1 MQLQMRAQQQQQL
14 QMTAMGGVASPLR
27 PMMANSPNRP
37 PMPVLGA
44 PGGVLPPG
52 LGQVP
57 GGMLTPQLQARQ
69 HQQRMQQLQ
78 IQQQLQLQQQ
88 QQQAQQQ
95 QAQQHFMMQQATSG
109 PQTPQDSSQMKEF
122 AGSPGSQS
130 GTPAPIISP
139 VSAGMENMSMNSGGV
154 DELGR
159 IQNLM
164 TDDSGFQHIENDGLQ
179 MEDMGVDA
187 FGNVNL
193 LSLGTEETQMSTSH
207 SLLQP
212 FGNLSGH
219 GQKISTCA
227 FSNDGLWLASAGID
241 RKILIWSVYDKE
253 LKATIEGPEGHT
265 AHITNA
271 RFSPD
276 DRLLLATASHDS
288 TVRIWDLTPLAHGT
302 GLVKSVQV
310 LRGHKIPVTA
320 VDFCP
325 GGSNRCVSCDG
336 DGELRLWDFMT
347 GHCERVIRMSA
358 KPVFTPNPVRFHSQN
373 PNIVAVAAGTTLYS
387 VQINDQSAQ
396 ARPINTNH
404 SKNISTLDWSST
416 GNLVTASDD
425 QVCVW
430 DTTQGN
436 NSSQWRMVAS
446 QQSQKISSC
455 AFLKSNTGG
464 PAGRTT
470 RLVYGDYE
478 KIWVWTLNPGG
489 FTNSPPIA
497 DPQAHP
503 GAAVTALSCTSI
515 SLEGESALVLASASA
530 GKDNNLK
537 LWRVAA

>member
-1 MQLQMRAQQQQQL
+1 MQRAQQQQL
-14 QMTAMGGVASPLR
+14 QMTGMGGVASPLR
-27 PMMANSPNRP
+27 PVLVNSPNRP

-69 HQQRMQQLQ
+69 HQQRMQHLQMQQQLQ
-78 IQQQLQLQQQ
+78 IQQQQ

-95 QAQQHFMMQQATSG
+95 QAQQHFMMQQATPG

-130 GTPAPIISP
+130 GTPVPIISP

-159 IQNLM
+159 IQNLL

-207 SLLQP
+207 NLLQP

-227 FSNDGLWLASAGID
+227 FSNDGQWLASAGID
-241 RKILIWSVYDKE
+241 RKILLWSVYDKE
-253 LKATIEGPEGHT
+253 LKATIDGPEGHT
-265 AHITNA
+265 GPITNA
-271 RFSPD
+271 RFSAD

-302 GLVKSVQV
+302 GPVKSVQV
-310 LRGHKIPVTA
+310 LRGHKMTVTA

-358 KPVFTPNPVRFHSQN
+358 KPVFTPNPVRFHPQN
-373 PNIVAVAAGTTLYS
+373 PNIVAVATGTTLYS

-396 ARPINTNH
+396 PRPINTTH

-436 NSSQWRMVAS
+436 NSSQWRVVAS

-489 FTNSPPIA
+489 YTNSPPIA

-503 GAAVTALSCTSI
+503 GAAVTALSCTST
-515 SLEGESALVLASASA
+515 SLDGESALVLASASA

-537 LWRVAA
+537 LWHVAA